1 QDETY
6 RNSVLLPQVEA
17 RLAVEAGV
25 TQGWHRWVGARGRVI
40 GLDRYGASAPAAI
53 VFEKLGFSVENI
65 EQTAL
70 EILQ

>member
-1 QDETY
+1 MKPIAILFF
-6 RNSVLLPQVEA
+6 SQVEA
-17 RLAVEAGV
+17 RLAVEAGI
-25 TQGWHRWVGARGRVI
+25 TQGWHRWVGTRGRVI